1 MLLQQKVKRL
11 ESENSMLRQRL
22 SDIAQIKGQVSS
34 YFSAVIGSHAFAMGE
49 VPYTGGKLLERFTGI
64 INYLV

>member
-1 MLLQQKVKRL
+1 
-11 ESENSMLRQRL
+11 MLRQRL